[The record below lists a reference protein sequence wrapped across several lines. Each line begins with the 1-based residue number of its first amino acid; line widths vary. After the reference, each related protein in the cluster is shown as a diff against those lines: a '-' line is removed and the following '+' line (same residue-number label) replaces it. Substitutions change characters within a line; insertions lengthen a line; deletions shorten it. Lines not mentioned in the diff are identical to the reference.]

1 MFLKYS
7 TRMYI
12 NISII
17 YTRVGTDLISKE
29 LNGIAKQGSIGLR
42 LEGFGWTH
50 RNQAFMPAYDITCAE
65 AVNRWSDFLDVS
77 VFADRETVVDNQ
89 LIFRKLPRATRTN
102 QKLLR
107 ANFLQ
112 AVIAVTDIW

>member
-1 MFLKYS
+1 
-7 TRMYI
+7 
-12 NISII
+12 
-17 YTRVGTDLISKE
+17 
-29 LNGIAKQGSIGLR
+29 
-42 LEGFGWTH
+42 
-50 RNQAFMPAYDITCAE
+50 MPAYDITCAE

-112 AVIAVTDIW
+112 AVIAVTEFPAVCRQYSVEESSQYGPFVRLRPFSVRLLSRLTYFHYRFV